1 VNAGGLLPR
10 LLLIPVSMIL
20 GPLLAQRVQV
30 PRGGLAT
37 AQLERAPTFADRLGP
52 FELQRTTR
60 DDVRRKLGPAPDVRS
75 TGGVALCYLDETGGL
90 FVELRFGA
98 SGGSETLTGYRLT
111 ASPPGI
117 STTGDCGRSSGL
129 TERLDAGGVRIGDGA
144 GKLSAALRLPGP
156 LANGPRSFLYSE
168 RVPLTEARRKAFARE
183 GTIPP
188 GADAWDLVYRID
200 VVVIDGR
207 VSELEVARS
216 ESL

>member
-1 VNAGGLLPR
+1 MPR
-10 LLLIPVSMIL
+10 S
-20 GPLLAQRVQV
+20 
-30 PRGGLAT
+30 GLAT
-37 AQLERAPTFADRLGP
+37 AQLEKAPTFADRIGP
-52 FELQRTTR
+52 FELRKTTKT
-60 DDVRRKLGPAPDVRS
+60 DVRQTLGPAPDVRS
-75 TGGVALCYLDETGGL
+75 AGRVALCYLDETGGL

-98 SGGSETLTGYRLT
+98 SGGSETLTGYRLA

-129 TERLDAGGVRIGDGA
+129 AERLDAGGVRIGDGA
-144 GKLSAALRLPGP
+144 GKLSAALRLPGS

-168 RVPLTEARRKAFARE
+168 RIPLTEAKRKAFARE

-188 GADAWDLVYRID
+188 GADAWDLVYAVD

-216 ESL
+216 ESI

>member
-1 VNAGGLLPR
+1 MSVGRRPPG
-10 LLLIPVSMIL
+10 LLLIPLLLSL
-20 GPLLAQRVQV
+20 SPLLAQRAQV

-37 AQLERAPTFADRLGP
+37 AQLEKAPAFADRLGP
-52 FELQRTTR
+52 FELLKTTKA
-60 DDVRRKLGPAPDVRS
+60 DVRQRLGPAPAVPSRE
-75 TGGVALCYLDETGGL
+75 GAALCYLDETGGL
-90 FVELRFGA
+90 YVELRFGP